1 MTFGI
6 IMIFVFISGCLL
18 KINIQIEGVFFVV
31 GDIAVFCR
39 IWLAMRNMMKVMMK
53 VTMVS

>member
-1 MTFGI
+1 
-6 IMIFVFISGCLL
+6 MIFVFISGCLL